1 MPIFR
6 SENLDR
12 DIENYDRAQARE
24 MERLPRCSECDNP
37 IQDDYCYQI
46 NGELICE
53 ECMKDYRISTE
64 DFIGGAG
71 E

>member
-6 SENLDR
+6 SGSLSQDLD
-12 DIENYDRAQARE
+12 NYERAQAQALAK
-24 MERLPRCSECDNP
+24 LPRCSECDEP
-37 IQDDYCYQI
+37 IQDDFCYEI

-53 ECMKDYRISTE
+53 ECLKEYRRSTE
-64 DFIGGAG
+64 DFV